1 MGEKVLYETRKK
13 ARNSNKRYETRIK
26 GTKFEEK
33 ARNSNKR
40 YKTLIKG
47 TKCLK
52 RRFKILMK
60 ICKTTKRNN
69 FFKFQET
76 IRNTFFVISFLFSFA
91 KGSKLGKTVSCFV
104 QFRIL
109 QN

>member
-52 RRFKILMK
+52 
-60 ICKTTKRNN
+60 
-69 FFKFQET
+69 
-76 IRNTFFVISFLFSFA
+76 
-91 KGSKLGKTVSCFV
+91 GSKF
-104 QFRIL
+104 
-109 QN
+109 